1 MRLGYYAERAEEEFE
16 AWRSMIVELSSC
28 ENVTIKLGGLGMK
41 LNGFGFDT
49 HATAP
54 SSDELAN
61 AWRPYIDTCVTAFGP
76 QRCMFE
82 SNFPVDKISGS
93 YVNYW
98 NAFKKLAAGASVDE
112 KSNLFKGTAQRF
124 YGL

>member
-1 MRLGYYAERAEEEFE
+1 MRVGYYAQRAEEEFE
-16 AWRSMIVELSSC
+16 VWRSKIVELSGC

-49 HATAP
+49 RTRAP
-54 SSDELAN
+54 SSDELAD
-61 AWRPYIDTCVTAFGP
+61 AWRPYIDTCITAFGP

-98 NAFKKLAAGASVDE
+98 NAFKKLAAGASNEE
-112 KSNLFKGTAQRF
+112 KADLFKGTAERF